1 MIKYDSW
8 ISMVHSNKG
17 CFLLHIH
24 YACLQLSSTCVF
36 ILRPS
41 LLKQAYLE
49 CSWSSWHR
57 ERDSTCTETFFL
69 IFLLGYNF
77 HNHKCTLSKC
87 TIQSVR
93 FSRSV
98 VSDSL
103 EPMNCST
110 SGFHVHH
117 QLPELEQT
125 HIHPVSDAIQASHLL
140 LPPSPPAF
148 SFSQHWGLF

>member
-1 MIKYDSW
+1 MIPESRWFTATK
-8 ISMVHSNKG
+8 VVF
-17 CFLLHIH
+17 CFTSIML
-24 YACLQLSSTCVF
+24 ACSSPPHVSSFWDPVYWNRLIWNAAGHLDTEKETQPVQRLF
-36 ILRPS
+36 
-41 LLKQAYLE
+41 LK
-49 CSWSSWHR
+49 
-57 ERDSTCTETFFL
+57 
-69 IFLLGYNF
+69 IFLLRYNF